1 MKSVVTAILGGGQGS
16 RLWPLTQ
23 HRAKPA
29 VPVAGKF
36 RLIDVPIS
44 NSLHAGI
51 DQIYVLTQF
60 NSASLHRHIAQT
72 YRFDAFSRGFV
83 NILAAEQSM
92 ENRDWYQGTADAVR
106 QNIERLTYDRPRD
119 VLVLSGDQ
127 LYLLAMQDF
136 VSSHRE
142 RDAAL
147 SIAVKPVPRSE
158 AKGLGIMRVDDRG
171 QIVDFVEKPKTEEEL
186 DRLALDA
193 ETIDT
198 LGLDADPGT
207 LLASMG
213 IYVFKS
219 GVLEEILSSDDST
232 DFGKEIIPA
241 AIHKHPVYAFL
252 YNGYWR
258 DIGTIPAF
266 WEANLEL
273 TEPSPPLNLY
283 RTDFP
288 IYTHARFLPG
298 LKMQDCE
305 VRQSVLCEGSVLAGK
320 AIRRSV
326 IGIRSMVRTGTVIED
341 SIVMGTSADQGT
353 NTSDEVP
360 FGIGKDCVIRR
371 AIIDSGARIGDGARL
386 INEAGVQEAGRRWLL
401 HSWRRHRGPR
411 PIDDPF
417 RHCDLRTGHGTAFS
431 LFPRLGGR
439 PVRQDRRPGRR
450 RFGLAGAPGEP
461 GARRAGV
468 HAALRGH

>member
-51 DQIYVLTQF
+51 DQIFVLTQF
-60 NSASLHRHIAQT
+60 NSAGLHRHIAQT
-72 YRFDAFSRGFV
+72 YRFDVFSRGFV
-83 NILAAEQSM
+83 NILAAEQSLD
-92 ENRDWYQGTADAVR
+92 NRDWYQGTADAVR
-106 QNIERLTYDRPRD
+106 KNVERLTYGRPRD

-127 LYLLAMQDF
+127 LYQLAMDQF
-136 VSSHRE
+136 VTHHRE
-142 RDAAL
+142 READL
-147 SIAVKPVPRSE
+147 TIAVKPVDRAE
-158 AKGLGIMRVDDRG
+158 AGGLGIMRVDDDG
-171 QIVDFVEKPKTEEEL
+171 LIVDFVEKPKDPAEL

-193 ETIDT
+193 ETIAR
-198 LGLDADPGT
+198 LGLDAEPGT

-219 GVLEEILSSDDST
+219 GVLVDVLGQDDST

-241 AIHKHPVYAFL
+241 ALNKLRVQAFL

-273 TEPSPPLNLY
+273 TEPEPPLNLY
-283 RTDFP
+283 HTEFP

-298 LKMQDCE
+298 LKIRDCE
-305 VRQSVLCEGSVLAGK
+305 VKQSVLCEGSVIGGK
-320 AIRRSV
+320 AIHHSV
-326 IGIRSMVRTGTVIED
+326 IGIRSMIRSGTVIEN
-341 SIVMGTSADQGT
+341 SIVMGTSLDQG
-353 NTSDEVP
+353 SEDGGEVP
-360 FGIGKDCVIRR
+360 FGIGHDCVIKN
-371 AIIDSGARIGDGARL
+371 AIVDSGARIGDGTRL
-386 INEAGVQEAGRRWLL
+386 VNEAGVQEADGEGFCI
-401 HSWRRHRGPR
+401 RGGIIVVPAHATLQ
-411 PIDDPF
+411 P
-417 RHCDLRTGHGTAFS
+417 GT
-431 LFPRLGGR
+431 
-439 PVRQDRRPGRR
+439 VI
-450 RFGLAGAPGEP
+450 
-461 GARRAGV
+461 
-468 HAALRGH
+468 